1 MLKHAYAK
9 LNVIFKSLKLTWF
22 YLSAPLL
29 LLLSVNAHAAS
40 VDNDKQKHFIAETFI
55 CGATMMYT
63 ESWWQ
68 TLLVGASVGLLKE
81 GYDSRQPG
89 NEFSTNDMVANML
102 GCAAGLGYGAAVI
115 HFSYEK
121 ETDTPMVGIS
131 GRF

>member
-1 MLKHAYAK
+1 MLKLVYLNA
-9 LNVIFKSLKLTWF
+9 NVIFRSIKLTW
-22 YLSAPLL
+22 LNACVPLL
-29 LLLSVNAHAAS
+29 LALSVNVHGAS
-40 VDNDKQKHFIAETFI
+40 VDNDKQQHFIAETFI

-89 NEFSTNDMVANML
+89 NEFSTNDMVASML

-115 HFSYEK
+115 HFSYEE
-121 ETDTPMVGIS
+121 ETDTPMIGVS